1 MDKATEKVVR
11 ELVKEETREETALIQ
26 VNLRQMN
33 ATIDT
38 LRATLKGL
46 EEILRLE
53 RK

>member
-1 MDKATEKVVR
+1 MDQKTEKAVR
-11 ELVKEETREETALIQ
+11 ALVKKETREETALIQ

-46 EEILRLE
+46 EEILRLR